1 METVTSCPV
10 CFCRYTKERLP
21 LVLGCGHT
29 FCKTCISRVPRCPFC
44 RRNVTSTAANLLVLQ
59 LTGLPTQQACPH
71 EHKDI
76 FCPLC
81 CFALCLQCL
90 TQHNLHGILPLSDL
104 SVLSA
109 INERIRHL
117 KERLESTNKDI
128 AASLEQVSM
137 LYQVVEA
144 AYESQVEFAKGK
156 FLALKAALEAREKEI
171 LEDIDGVFQPLT
183 SKLLSFTSELDQS
196 LKSNTEQ
203 LSTLEEMV
211 KLSDQDRV
219 LRFHPV
225 EVMTPTCKITEKLTS
240 RIHKLPTLSINIE
253 RVADF
258 IRVMG
263 KVEVSLEKKLSF
275 ASI

>member
-1 METVTSCPV
+1 
-10 CFCRYTKERLP
+10 
-21 LVLGCGHT
+21 
-29 FCKTCISRVPRCPFC
+29 
-44 RRNVTSTAANLLVLQ
+44 
-59 LTGLPTQQACPH
+59 
-71 EHKDI
+71 
-76 FCPLC
+76 
-81 CFALCLQCL
+81 
-90 TQHNLHGILPLSDL
+90 
-104 SVLSA
+104 
-109 INERIRHL
+109 
-117 KERLESTNKDI
+117 
-128 AASLEQVSM
+128 M